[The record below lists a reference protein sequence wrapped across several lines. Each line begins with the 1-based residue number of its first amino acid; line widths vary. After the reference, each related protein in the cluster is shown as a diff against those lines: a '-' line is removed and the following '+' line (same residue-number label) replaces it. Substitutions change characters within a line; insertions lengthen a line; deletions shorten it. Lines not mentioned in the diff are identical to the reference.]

1 MLLFTLPEILPLKDS
16 FPLASL
22 LLKMPAL
29 LEGGRWASAIH
40 GELVF
45 SDYFLPKV
53 WLRST
58 PPKG

>member
-1 MLLFTLPEILPLKDS
+1 MLLFTLPEMLPLKDS

-29 LEGGRWASAIH
+29 LEGGGWASAIH

-45 SDYFLPKV
+45 SEYFLPKV
-53 WLRST
+53 
-58 PPKG
+58 